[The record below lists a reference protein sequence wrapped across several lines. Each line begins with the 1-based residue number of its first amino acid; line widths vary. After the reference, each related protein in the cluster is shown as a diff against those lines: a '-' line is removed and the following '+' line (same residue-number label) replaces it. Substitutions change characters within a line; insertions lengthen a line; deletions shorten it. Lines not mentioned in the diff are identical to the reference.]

1 LAYCSREIGLLK
13 LLVVEDHALVREGL
27 LQTLRGLAKD
37 AHPLGACDSEA
48 ALDVL
53 EKNPDIELLVLDLML
68 PGLNGT
74 SFLGVLRK
82 RFPALPVV
90 VLSALEDGETVR
102 KAMRQG
108 ASGFVG
114 KSSSSETLLAALQ
127 KVLAGDIYLPEKYR
141 TTEDQPAKIS
151 RIHLTPTQKRV
162 LDLLTEGY
170 SNREIAELLGITTGT
185 VKLHF
190 VSIYKVLG
198 VNSRAQAMI
207 AVKKQKIRL

>member
-1 LAYCSREIGLLK
+1 
-13 LLVVEDHALVREGL
+13 
-27 LQTLRGLAKD
+27 
-37 AHPLGACDSEA
+37 
-48 ALDVL
+48 
-53 EKNPDIELLVLDLML
+53 
-68 PGLNGT
+68 
-74 SFLGVLRK
+74 VLRK

-114 KSSSSETLLAALQ
+114 KSSSSKTLLAALQ
-127 KVLAGDIYLPEKYR
+127 QVLAGDIYLPEKYR

-151 RIHLTPTQKRV
+151 QIHLTPTQKRA

-170 SNREIAELLGITTGT
+170 SNREIAELLDITTGT
-185 VKLHF
+185 VRLHF